1 MTLQKTKLIMF
12 DYDGVLIDSTHLPKQ
27 FYDKLSVLL
36 GTRKFKSKEE
46 LREFLEADVLLSLA
60 RLGVNT
66 EEQHA
71 IAMNLFKK
79 QDKNWKNLSLFPHVK
94 GMLKTLKMK
103 GYILAIVS
111 NNNKET
117 IEYDLKRNKVFDYFD
132 HIIDHTHGRKPAPDQ
147 IIHCL
152 KITQTYPEHAVMID
166 DMDGGIIAA
175 KKAKLKK
182 AIGVSY
188 GYQLPYRLKMAD
200 IIVDHPKAIVNAV
213 E

>member
-1 MTLQKTKLIMF
+1 MF

-27 FYDKLSVLL
+27 FYNKLSVLL
-36 GTRKFKSKEE
+36 GTKKFESKEE
-46 LREFLEADVLLSLA
+46 LREFLEADVFLSLQ
-60 RLGVNT
+60 RLGVKT
-66 EEQHA
+66 EQEHKIA
-71 IAMNLFKK
+71 IKLFKE
-79 QDKNWKNLSLFPHVK
+79 QEPYWKNLSLFPHVK

-103 GYILAIVS
+103 GYTIAIVS
-111 NNNKET
+111 NNHKET

-132 HIIDHTHGRKPAPDQ
+132 HVIDFKHGRKPAPDQ
-147 IIHCL
+147 IFHCL
-152 KITQTYPEHAVMID
+152 KITETYPEQAVMID

-200 IIVDHPKAIVNAV
+200 IVVDHPKKIVDVV

>member
-1 MTLQKTKLIMF
+1 MF

-46 LREFLEADVLLSLA
+46 LREFLEADVRLSLK
-60 RLGVNT
+60 RLGVKT
-66 EEQHA
+66 DEQHT
-71 IAMNLFKK
+71 IAMDLFRK
-79 QDKNWKNLSLFPHVK
+79 QDAAWKNLDLFPHVK
-94 GMLKTLKMK
+94 RMLKTLKMK
-103 GYILAIVS
+103 GYTLAIVS
-111 NNNKET
+111 NNNQET
-117 IEYDLKRNKVFDYFD
+117 IEYDLKRHKVFDYFD
-132 HIIDHTHGRKPAPDQ
+132 HVIDHKHGRKPAPDQ

-152 KITQTYPEHAVMID
+152 KITATYPEQAVMID

-200 IIVDHPKAIVNAV
+200 VIVDHPKKIVDAV